1 MWSRPT
7 FMDVS
12 PYPPSRASGSSS
24 SPADGAFHKRLR
36 DEELDAILGMPPH
49 NKVRMEMSP
58 MVSTPHQSPDHAACA
73 ASNLQ
78 NAPMQTT
85 PFCAT
90 PVAASCGAGSELVRH
105 LGLRWGSH
113 RAQGPRSYQ
122 EDRTVVRL
130 AEAAEEPHAYFGV
143 FDGHGGAEAA
153 DYAVEH
159 LHPNLMRSAFADVG
173 DALRDAYLRT
183 DAGVLAAAAA
193 IPKKKASN
201 AGAAAVTMLAHARR
215 LVLAHAGDC
224 RALLVKRSG
233 MFVELTRDH
242 SAEDDP
248 AAPVPTPLRPDEVA
262 RIARAGA
269 RVESGY
275 VHVDDESLPMTR
287 ALGDLRLKVA
297 AGLDWRAT
305 STERQVVTA
314 LPDVATYERSDDDL
328 CVVLASDGLWDLWG
342 YQECLEHVFAQPP
355 PSSTAQVKAACKEL
369 IETTRVR
376 GEEIFGES
384 ADNITTIV
392 VTCDLEPAA

>member
-1 MWSRPT
+1 M
-7 FMDVS
+7 
-12 PYPPSRASGSSS
+12 
-24 SPADGAFHKRLR
+24 
-36 DEELDAILGMPPH
+36 
-49 NKVRMEMSP
+49 
-58 MVSTPHQSPDHAACA
+58 
-73 ASNLQ
+73 
-78 NAPMQTT
+78 
-85 PFCAT
+85 
-90 PVAASCGAGSELVRH
+90 RH
-105 LGLRWGSH
+105 LGAAAGSH

-122 EDRTVVRL
+122 RDRTVVRL

-328 CVVLASDGLWDLWG
+328 CVVLASDGLFGSVMTSAEVAQRCWEALREHG
-342 YQECLEHVFAQPP
+342 ECHDAEN
-355 PSSTAQVKAACKEL
+355 TARALVECALK
-369 IETTRVR
+369 
-376 GEEIFGES
+376 GHNGG
-384 ADNITTIV
+384 DNV
-392 VTCDLEPAA
+392 S

>member
-1 MWSRPT
+1 
-7 FMDVS
+7 
-12 PYPPSRASGSSS
+12 
-24 SPADGAFHKRLR
+24 
-36 DEELDAILGMPPH
+36 
-49 NKVRMEMSP
+49 

-73 ASNLQ
+73 ANLQ

-130 AEAAEEPHAYFGV
+130 AEAAEEPHAYFAV

-201 AGAAAVTMLAHARR
+201 AGAAAVTATAARSSSSGR
-215 LVLAHAGDC
+215 GCSSSSRATTRPRTTRRRPC
-224 RALLVKRSG
+224 RRRSAP
-233 MFVELTRDH
+233 TR
-242 SAEDDP
+242 SRAS
-248 AAPVPTPLRPDEVA
+248 RG
-262 RIARAGA
+262 RARA
-269 RVESGY
+269 S
-275 VHVDDESLPMTR
+275 R
-287 ALGDLRLKVA
+287 AG
-297 AGLDWRAT
+297 T
-305 STERQVVTA
+305 ST
-314 LPDVATYERSDDDL
+314 
-328 CVVLASDGLWDLWG
+328 
-342 YQECLEHVFAQPP
+342 
-355 PSSTAQVKAACKEL
+355 STTSRC
-369 IETTRVR
+369 R
-376 GEEIFGES
+376 
-384 ADNITTIV
+384 
-392 VTCDLEPAA
+392 

>member
-1 MWSRPT
+1 
-7 FMDVS
+7 
-12 PYPPSRASGSSS
+12 
-24 SPADGAFHKRLR
+24 
-36 DEELDAILGMPPH
+36 
-49 NKVRMEMSP
+49 

-73 ASNLQ
+73 ANLQ

-193 IPKKKASN
+193 IQKKKASN
-201 AGAAAVTMLAHARR
+201 AGAAAVDARARAAPRARPRRR
-215 LVLAHAGDC
+215 LP
-224 RALLVKRSG
+224 RAPRQAAG

-242 SAEDDP
+242 SARTTRRRP
-248 AAPVPTPLRPDEVA
+248 CRRRSAPTRSRASRGGRARRERLRPRRRRA
-262 RIARAGA
+262 RR
-269 RVESGY
+269 
-275 VHVDDESLPMTR
+275 
-287 ALGDLRLKVA
+287 
-297 AGLDWRAT
+297 
-305 STERQVVTA
+305 
-314 LPDVATYERSDDDL
+314 
-328 CVVLASDGLWDLWG
+328 
-342 YQECLEHVFAQPP
+342 
-355 PSSTAQVKAACKEL
+355 
-369 IETTRVR
+369 
-376 GEEIFGES
+376 
-384 ADNITTIV
+384 
-392 VTCDLEPAA
+392 